1 MKNVVIVVFM
11 VLSLALGASAR
22 AAAPGP
28 GTPAWRAGCPSTVTA
43 RFPWVTLRYACFS
56 ADSRIRSVIPGL
68 THIGLYLTPA
78 EEKISLDG
86 EAKPYGAGD
95 GEMSLYFSS
104 APDCHYGQGVTFK
117 LSDPCLLILSQAGFA
132 SWLPH
137 HFEASHGFSEIIG
150 YLSGC
155 KFKGGWPLVDMV
167 FLPCRLGPK
176 SDRTAGSIT
185 FTRWATRPGGHF
197 AFRFSAG
204 AQVTGFYVNKSLA
217 TVTVAVP
224 LAGAAS
230 GIID

>member
-11 VLSLALGASAR
+11 ALSLTQIPVAR
-22 AAAPGP
+22 AAAP

-43 RFPWVTLRYACFS
+43 RFPGVTLRYVCFS
-56 ADSRIRSVIPGL
+56 ADLRIRSVIPGL

-78 EEKISLDG
+78 EEKMSLDG

-104 APDCHYGQGVTFK
+104 APDCHYGPGVTLK
-117 LSDPCLLILSQAGFA
+117 LSDPCLLILSGAGFA
-132 SWLPH
+132 SWLPR
-137 HFEASHGFSEIIG
+137 HFEASHGFLNIYG

-197 AFRFSAG
+197 AFRFSAD
-204 AQVTGFYVNKSLA
+204 ARVTGLIVNRSLA

-224 LAGAAS
+224 LAGSAS
-230 GIID
+230 GVIN